1 MRSYAKFFA
10 AVCIFMASLN
20 CAHAKSNSPL
30 YLARGNEDICALNLK
45 NQILP
50 KLNKDG
56 KFEVGIGMQ
65 PISIKDISPK
75 DNSAEVDFFLT
86 IEYEIEEKLNDVK
99 CVGSKAEKIWDIF
112 YNPDIEFM
120 SISDP
125 EYVQGYHWLIE
136 KNRFAYMTRVR
147 GHVELNGNFRS
158 FPFDNLLLKIIASP
172 EDSSETVILKP
183 SLWYHKNINNLTSDF
198 SNIKFAGW
206 NLDYAYFER
215 KQSKL
220 ADRESLDWDE
230 LSLNLKIVRDPTTV
244 FVRTSVP
251 LFILFLITFC
261 SIFLSEEGIFKR
273 NNDRFTETRVQIQVG
288 TLFALFAFSLYIM
301 EVIPETSYLT
311 LGDLNWFTFMLA
323 TLLILSSEYIPNYLN
338 ILNKSINLKLIFLVF
353 SFLIVAILMAFQ
365 ITLFLIN

>member
-1 MRSYAKFFA
+1 MRRDTEFILA
-10 AVCIFMASLN
+10 ASIFMASGN
-20 CAHAKSNSPL
+20 SVHAEIISPL
-30 YLARGNEDICALNLK
+30 YLARGNEYICELNLK
-45 NQILP
+45 SQILP
-50 KLNKDG
+50 KLNKDK
-56 KFEVGIGMQ
+56 KFEIGIGIQ
-65 PISIKDISPK
+65 PISIKNISPK

-86 IEYEIEEKLNDVK
+86 IEYKIDKNIPDVK

-136 KNRFAYMTRVR
+136 KNRFAYMTRVK

-158 FPFDNLLLKIIASP
+158 FPFDSLFLKITASP
-172 EDSSETVILKP
+172 EDSAETVVLAP
-183 SLWYHKNINNLTSDF
+183 SLWYHKDVNNLSSDF

-206 NLDYAYFER
+206 NLERAYFDR
-215 KQSKL
+215 KKSKL
-220 ADRESLDWDE
+220 ADRETLYWDE

-251 LFILFLITFC
+251 LLVLFLITFC
-261 SIFLSEEGIFKR
+261 SIFLSEEGIFKN

-311 LGDLNWFTFMLA
+311 LGDVNWFTFMLA
-323 TLLILSSEYIPNYLN
+323 TLFILSSEYIPNYLT
-338 ILNKSINLKLIFLVF
+338 IFNKSINIKMMFLIF
-353 SFLIVAILMAFQ
+353 SFLIVATLMTFQ
-365 ITLFLIN
+365 IILFFKG